1 MKDYVDQYDTE
12 NDDADIDVNLSV
24 KFDNLV
30 VFLFHERSPAFVYHS
45 IIFSG
50 ERQCCHGIHNRKK
63 FVPYYPK
70 RRYTMKG
77 LDYTVLT
84 LIIIGAINWGL
95 VGFFGVDLVAVICGS
110 MSILSRIIYAVIG
123 ICGLY
128 AISFCGRLKN

>member
-1 MKDYVDQYDTE
+1 
-12 NDDADIDVNLSV
+12 
-24 KFDNLV
+24 
-30 VFLFHERSPAFVYHS
+30 
-45 IIFSG
+45 
-50 ERQCCHGIHNRKK
+50 
-63 FVPYYPK
+63 
-70 RRYTMKG
+70 MKG

-95 VGFFGVDLVAVICGS
+95 VGFFGVDLVAVICSS